1 MLTLLLTF
9 LWWWDIIKVSDDI
22 SFEEITINIY
32 MLGETGGSR
41 SQIFI
46 AWSLN
51 ILIWI
56 DWWLNMWLDRI
67 RTVWIVLLL
76 ITIVIVSLII
86 VCWVVA
92 LVISVVITL
101 IISLVLIV
109 VISLIGVILLL
120 PIVALIITIWIQFD
134 NRISNKMVVR
144 WNETYSNGFR
154 PGLTVFRDWKLSSG
168 WGPRQP

>member
-1 MLTLLLTF
+1 MLTFLLTF
-9 LWWWDIIKVSDDI
+9 LWWWNIIKVCDDI
-22 SFEEITINIY
+22 SFEEISVNIY

-41 SQIFI
+41 SQILI

-56 DWWLNMWLDRI
+56 DWWLNMWLDGI

-76 ITIVIVSLII
+76 ITVVIVALII

-101 IISLVLIV
+101 IISLVLV
-109 VISLIGVILLL
+109 VVVSLIGVILLL

-134 NRISNKMVVR
+134 NRILNKVFVR
-144 WNETYSNGFR
+144 TYSNGFR
-154 PGLTVFRDWKLSSG
+154 PRCPKLTVFRDWKLSSG
-168 WGPRQP
+168 WGPRHP